1 MEQQRGKGGPAG
13 TGDVDHA
20 VAEVLLSPAL
30 TCHPFDAFRV
40 LAFRMLLAAS
50 SPLFSCSSCGFDC
63 VQEGVSKCDALAS
76 VVAAGHAFERFTR
89 RGGSFF
95 GALTEEED
103 GQASVRVS
111 GFSVP
116 CDWRLKSP
124 AGSTVDTELQQEK
137 SMLEIVGLRILADK

>member
-1 MEQQRGKGGPAG
+1 MWPLWVVPAVAAAAMEQQRGKGGPAG

-89 RGGSFF
+89 RGGSV
-95 GALTEEED
+95 EEED
-103 GQASVRVS
+103 ERSR
-111 GFSVP
+111 
-116 CDWRLKSP
+116 RR
-124 AGSTVDTELQQEK
+124 
-137 SMLEIVGLRILADK
+137 EIFLLSEERRRRS